1 MYSVY
6 EKEERGSGDSDSAV
20 FFIMILLA
28 IALVVAMIGGSC
40 WGVPKYRVY
49 SQEKTGEAAYK
60 RAEQDRKIQ
69 VLEAQAALESAVLQR
84 QTDEERARGIAE
96 ANRIIGNSITN
107 EYLLWRWIEGLHDGS
122 SEVIYIPT
130 EANLPVLEAMRK
142 AMSAVEAAD

>member
-1 MYSVY
+1 VY
-6 EKEERGSGDSDSAV
+6 NETGSNESGSAV
-20 FFIMILLA
+20 FFLMVMAVIV
-28 IALVVAMIGGSC
+28 LVVALIGGTC

-69 VLEAQAALESAVLQR
+69 VLEAQAALEAAQLQR

-107 EYLLWRWIEGLHDGS
+107 EYLLWRWVEGLHDGS
-122 SEVIYIPT
+122 SEVIYVPT

-142 AMSAVEAAD
+142 AMSAVEAADD